1 MLRAVARRVTS
12 NHASRVTR
20 ASPNVS
26 IGRASELE
34 VLRGSIRDVTAGAAA
49 TVVIEGEAGIGKT
62 RLLEDLCAIA
72 QDRGMRM
79 FRGDAHPLERTRP
92 FGAIVDALGIRIGSV
107 DPRRPGGAPRPSHTQ

>member
-1 MLRAVARRVTS
+1 MLRALARRVTS

-20 ASPNVS
+20 ASSNVS

-34 VLRGSIRDVTAGAAA
+34 VLGNSIRDVPAGCAPRGA
-49 TVVIEGEAGIGKT
+49 ECGGEAGIGKT
-62 RLLEDLCAIA
+62 RLLEDLCTIA
-72 QDRGMRM
+72 QDRGMRV

-107 DPRRPGGAPRPSHTQ
+107 D